1 MTNSISHTDCES
13 AHNDSQI
20 YYKPD
25 TIEPVATDHT
35 QTNLKPDAVDTPVY
49 EKPNAYEDL
58 SEQVDDLAL
67 GIQATQLDHE
77 ATQQDE
83 DDDGEEPIHTTIV
96 RYKTRKTK
104 MAPPSA
110 TTPSSTPTPTSLP
123 PHTWSSS
130 SLLSHGSSTATT
142 ITTIQTE
149 DELLAQ
155 DKRHHHRPLS
165 TTSLDTQAISPSI
178 SSTSTVDSANSSA
191 TATSSSTSKQMLLDS
206 LKRRPMEDVAKYDLR
221 KHSLVQPHHHDIYIG
236 GTKKLLFRKRQPHSY
251 SWGFQNILYRV
262 DDNHGHHQ
270 HPRLGRH
277 GTKVAEARRRAFQ
290 KQITVEWGIDEK
302 EWDEKSN
309 KSTTTEEDDALAYKG
324 REGKQGDQDNGDDDE
339 EDAADQQD
347 GTKSNH
353 LINTNNTRLL
363 FVYTTLFA
371 NGFYL
376 RWKRPSLVS
385 HDLICEIRRVDSDDD
400 NDNNDDKNTGTDN
413 CGSMRKSRK
422 KKDKKKWQLLA
433 EFDSHGM
440 GYLIHIGQLVVD
452 KRSLALV
459 DRPEHL
465 EAHLLITCC
474 TLVDF
479 MRELVQ
485 KAVGLSNGGVA
496 Q

>member
-1 MTNSISHTDCES
+1 MTNSIPHTDYEFV
-13 AHNDSQI
+13 HDGSQI

-25 TIEPVATDHT
+25 TIEPVATDLT

-58 SEQVDDLAL
+58 NGQVDDLAL
-67 GIQATQLDHE
+67 GIQATQLNHVE
-77 ATQQDE
+77 IQQDE
-83 DDDGEEPIHTTIV
+83 DDGEEPVHTTIV

-104 MAPPSA
+104 MAPPPAA
-110 TTPSSTPTPTSLP
+110 TPNSTATPTSLP

-149 DELLAQ
+149 DDLLAQ
-155 DKRHHHRPLS
+155 DKRHHHCPLS
-165 TTSLDTQAISPSI
+165 SSSLDPQAISPSI
-178 SSTSTVDSANSSA
+178 SSTSTVDSTNSSA
-191 TATSSSTSKQMLLDS
+191 TATSTSTSKQMLLDS
-206 LKRRPMEDVAKYDLR
+206 LKRRPMDDVAKYDLR

-309 KSTTTEEDDALAYKG
+309 NSTRTTSTTTTEEDDALAYKG
-324 REGKQGDQDNGDDDE
+324 TEENQGDQDDE
-339 EDAADQQD
+339 EDATDQQD

-400 NDNNDDKNTGTDN
+400 DDNDDKSISTDG
-413 CGSMRKSRK
+413 CGGSMKKFRK

-496 Q
+496 